1 MRTQTTDDQ
10 DTLRFRA
17 PSLEEAVALAEQSL
31 GTRVRVVAANRIRRG
46 GVGGFFAADLGVE
59 VIVTPASETV
69 EDALERLI
77 NDSADEERT
86 QWTTERSAEPIFER
100 GGAPIERVGSAT
112 QDDLDMPGRRWLLD
126 QADTLPAATSE
137 AIQAALAGAGERQPR
152 RAAVTPVDPSDPT
165 TNTSSWWEPPA
176 ADRDRTANTFADL
189 VARLAAEEEPERV
202 PRQVDVIDLLAAL
215 AGSRDSVEFD
225 DPMPATEVPF
235 MAATSDVAATPTA
248 PAIGSPGLIRVEKII
263 EELQALTASPR
274 LLTAVKQ
281 RQAVPVESVPAESG
295 PVESVPAAQD
305 DTDQLA
311 TGVVASKAAVLGTP
325 RALTLSNNVAPAA
338 EPAASA
344 SAEMTSDVLADV
356 LGDVDQATYNA
367 PRASGPSQRQV
378 ELAVAAADQLIESL
392 SRDESVKRLS
402 VRIVLRTAD
411 NDEVEA
417 GAEWESN
424 G

>member
-59 VIVTPASETV
+59 VIVAPASETV

-86 QWTTERSAEPIFER
+86 QWTTERSAEPIFDR
-100 GGAPIERVGSAT
+100 GGTPSDRAAATT
-112 QDDLDMPGRRWLLD
+112 QDGFDMPGRRWLLD

-152 RAAVTPVDPSDPT
+152 RAPVTPVDPNDPT

-225 DPMPATEVPF
+225 DPTPATEVPVI
-235 MAATSDVAATPTA
+235 AATSDAAVGPTA
-248 PAIGSPGLIRVEKII
+248 PAAPVAESPGLIRVEKII

-274 LLTAVKQ
+274 LLTAMKQ
-281 RQAVPVESVPAESG
+281 RQAAPVESVDDS
-295 PVESVPAAQD
+295 SAA
-305 DTDQLA
+305 A
-311 TGVVASKAAVLGTP
+311 VVAPKGALLGTP
-325 RALTLSNNVAPAA
+325 RALVPPVDVAPEVAPADQ
-338 EPAASA
+338 AA
-344 SAEMTSDVLADV
+344 AEMTIDVVA
-356 LGDVDQATYNA
+356 DVDQSMFDE
-367 PRASGPSQRQV
+367 PMGSGPSQRQV

-392 SRDESVKRLS
+392 TRDDTVKRLS
-402 VRIVLRTAD
+402 VRIVLRTAG

>member
-59 VIVTPASETV
+59 VIVAPASETV

-86 QWTTERSAEPIFER
+86 QWTSERTGDRGLDRGDTSIESAASTTPE
-100 GGAPIERVGSAT
+100 G
-112 QDDLDMPGRRWLLD
+112 LDMPGRRWLLD
-126 QADTLPAATSE
+126 QADTLPAGTSE
-137 AIQAALAGAGERQPR
+137 AIQAALAGAGDRRPR
-152 RAAVTPVDPSDPT
+152 RTPMTPVDPSDPT

-176 ADRDRTANTFADL
+176 SDSDRTANTFADL

-202 PRQVDVIDLLAAL
+202 PRQVDVVDLLAAL
-215 AGSRDSVEFD
+215 AGSRDSVEVD
-225 DPMPATEVPF
+225 DPTPTTEVPVI
-235 MAATSDVAATPTA
+235 AATDDVAVAPVAPVAPTA
-248 PAIGSPGLIRVEKII
+248 PTAESPGLIRVEKII

-274 LLTAVKQ
+274 LLTAMKQ
-281 RQAVPVESVPAESG
+281 RQAAPVEAVPTVE
-295 PVESVPAAQD
+295 PVVDSSAAQ
-305 DTDQLA
+305 A
-311 TGVVASKAAVLGTP
+311 GAAVVAPKGALLGTP
-325 RALTLSNNVAPAA
+325 RALAPTVDVAPEAA
-338 EPAASA
+338 PGDQAA
-344 SAEMTSDVLADV
+344 AEMTIDVVA
-356 LGDVDQATYNA
+356 DVDQSMFDE
-367 PRASGPSQRQV
+367 PMGSGPSQRQV

-392 SRDESVKRLS
+392 TRDDTVKRLS
-402 VRIVLRTAD
+402 VRIVLRTAG

>member
-59 VIVTPASETV
+59 VIVAPASETV

-86 QWTTERSAEPIFER
+86 QWTTERSAEPIFDR
-100 GGAPIERVGSAT
+100 GGTPSDRAAATT
-112 QDDLDMPGRRWLLD
+112 QDGFDMPGRRWLLD

-152 RAAVTPVDPSDPT
+152 RAPVTPVDPNDPT

-225 DPMPATEVPF
+225 DPAPATEVPVI
-235 MAATSDVAATPTA
+235 AATSDAAVGPTA
-248 PAIGSPGLIRVEKII
+248 PAAPVAESPGLIRVEKII

-274 LLTAVKQ
+274 LLAAMKQ
-281 RQAVPVESVPAESG
+281 RQAAPVESVPVESVPT
-295 PVESVPAAQD
+295 VESVVDSSAA
-305 DTDQLA
+305 A
-311 TGVVASKAAVLGTP
+311 VVAPKGALLGTP
-325 RALTLSNNVAPAA
+325 RALVPPVDVAPEVAPADQ
-338 EPAASA
+338 AA
-344 SAEMTSDVLADV
+344 AEMTIDVVA
-356 LGDVDQATYNA
+356 DVDQSMFDE
-367 PRASGPSQRQV
+367 PMGSGPSQRQV

-392 SRDESVKRLS
+392 TRDDTVKRLS
-402 VRIVLRTAD
+402 VRIVLRTAG

>member
-86 QWTTERSAEPIFER
+86 QWTTERGLER
-100 GGAPIERVGSAT
+100 VGAPIGRDAST
-112 QDDLDMPGRRWLLD
+112 THDDLDMPGRRWLLD

-152 RAAVTPVDPSDPT
+152 RSTVTPVDPSDPT

-189 VARLAAEEEPERV
+189 VARLAAEEELERV

-215 AGSRDSVEFD
+215 AGNRDSVEFD
-225 DPMPATEVPF
+225 DPTPDTEVPVIT
-235 MAATSDVAATPTA
+235 ATNDISVMPTA
-248 PAIGSPGLIRVEKII
+248 PGTGSPGLIRVEKII

-281 RQAVPVESVPAESG
+281 RQAASVESM
-295 PVESVPAAQD
+295 PAAQA
-305 DTDQLA
+305 DTDLLATERLA
-311 TGVVASKAAVLGTP
+311 TGVAASKAAVLGTP

-344 SAEMTSDVLADV
+344 PAEMTSDALA
-356 LGDVDQATYNA
+356 DVDQAPYDA
-367 PRASGPSQRQV
+367 PRGSGPSQRQV

>member
-100 GGAPIERVGSAT
+100 GDAPIGRAAST
-112 QDDLDMPGRRWLLD
+112 TRDDLDMPGRRWLLD
-126 QADTLPAATSE
+126 QADTLPTATSE
-137 AIQAALAGAGERQPR
+137 AIQAALAGAGERHTR

-202 PRQVDVIDLLAAL
+202 PRQVDVIDLLATL
-215 AGSRDSVEFD
+215 AGKRDSAEFD
-225 DPMPATEVPF
+225 DPTPDTEVPVIT
-235 MAATSDVAATPTA
+235 ATKDVAVTPTA
-248 PAIGSPGLIRVEKII
+248 ESPALIRVEKII

-274 LLTAVKQ
+274 LLTTMTQ
-281 RQAVPVESVPAESG
+281 RQAAPVESG
-295 PVESVPAAQD
+295 PTVEP
-305 DTDQLA
+305 
-311 TGVVASKAAVLGTP
+311 VVDSSAAAVVNPKGALLGTP
-325 RALTLSNNVAPAA
+325 RALVPPVDVAPEEAPADEAA
-338 EPAASA
+338 
-344 SAEMTSDVLADV
+344 AEMTIDVVA
-356 LGDVDQATYNA
+356 DVDQSMFDE
-367 PRASGPSQRQV
+367 PRGSGPSQRQV

-392 SRDESVKRLS
+392 TRDESVKRLS
-402 VRIVLRTAD
+402 VRIVLRTAG

>member
-59 VIVTPASETV
+59 VIVAPASETV

-86 QWTTERSAEPIFER
+86 QWTSERTGDRGLDRGDTSIESAASTTPE
-100 GGAPIERVGSAT
+100 G
-112 QDDLDMPGRRWLLD
+112 LDMPGRRWLLD
-126 QADTLPAATSE
+126 QADTLPAGTSE
-137 AIQAALAGAGERQPR
+137 AIQAALAGAGDRRPR
-152 RAAVTPVDPSDPT
+152 RTPMTPVDPSDLT

-176 ADRDRTANTFADL
+176 SDSDRTANTFADL
-189 VARLAAEEEPERV
+189 VARLAAEEEPDRV

-215 AGSRDSVEFD
+215 AGSRDSAEID
-225 DPMPATEVPF
+225 DPTPTTEVPVI
-235 MAATSDVAATPTA
+235 AATDDVAVA
-248 PAIGSPGLIRVEKII
+248 PAAPVAPVAPAAESPGLIRVEKII

-274 LLTAVKQ
+274 LLTAMKQ
-281 RQAVPVESVPAESG
+281 RQAAPVEAA
-295 PVESVPAAQD
+295 PVEPVVDSSAAQVG
-305 DTDQLA
+305 A
-311 TGVVASKAAVLGTP
+311 AVVAPKGALLGTP
-325 RALTLSNNVAPAA
+325 RALAPTVDVAPEAA
-338 EPAASA
+338 PGDQAA
-344 SAEMTSDVLADV
+344 AEMTIDVVA
-356 LGDVDQATYNA
+356 DVDQSMFDE
-367 PRASGPSQRQV
+367 PLGSGPSQRQV

-392 SRDESVKRLS
+392 TRDDTVKRLS
-402 VRIVLRTAD
+402 VRIVLRTAG

>member
-86 QWTTERSAEPIFER
+86 QWTAERSAEPIFER
-100 GGAPIERVGSAT
+100 VDAPIGRAAST
-112 QDDLDMPGRRWLLD
+112 THDDLDMPGRRWLLD

-137 AIQAALAGAGERQPR
+137 AIQAALAGAAERQPR

-176 ADRDRTANTFADL
+176 ADRDRTASTFADL

-215 AGSRDSVEFD
+215 AGNRDSAEFD
-225 DPMPATEVPF
+225 DPTPDTEVPVIT
-235 MAATSDVAATPTA
+235 ATKDVAVAPTA
-248 PAIGSPGLIRVEKII
+248 PTAESPGLIRVEKII

-274 LLTAVKQ
+274 LLSAMKQ
-281 RQAVPVESVPAESG
+281 RQAAPVESG
-295 PVESVPAAQD
+295 PVESGPTVEP
-305 DTDQLA
+305 
-311 TGVVASKAAVLGTP
+311 VVDSSAAAVVDPKTALLGTP
-325 RALTLSNNVAPAA
+325 RALVPSVDVAPEVVPADQAA
-338 EPAASA
+338 
-344 SAEMTSDVLADV
+344 AEMTIDVVADV
-356 LGDVDQATYNA
+356 EEAMYDEPTG
-367 PRASGPSQRQV
+367 SGPSPRQV

-392 SRDESVKRLS
+392 TRDESVKRLS
-402 VRIVLRTAD
+402 VRIVLRTAG

>member
-86 QWTTERSAEPIFER
+86 QWTTARSAEPIFER
-100 GGAPIERVGSAT
+100 GDAPIGRAAST
-112 QDDLDMPGRRWLLD
+112 THDDLDMPGRRWLLD

-176 ADRDRTANTFADL
+176 ADRDRTANTFDDL

-215 AGSRDSVEFD
+215 AGNRDSAEFN
-225 DPMPATEVPF
+225 DPTPATEVPVIT
-235 MAATSDVAATPTA
+235 ATKDVAVAPTA
-248 PAIGSPGLIRVEKII
+248 ESPGLIRVEKII

-274 LLTAVKQ
+274 LLTAMKQ
-281 RQAVPVESVPAESG
+281 RHAVPVESG
-295 PVESVPAAQD
+295 PTVEP
-305 DTDQLA
+305 
-311 TGVVASKAAVLGTP
+311 VVDSSAVVVVDPKTALLGTP
-325 RALTLSNNVAPAA
+325 RALVPSVDVAPEVALADQAA
-338 EPAASA
+338 
-344 SAEMTSDVLADV
+344 AEMTIDVVA
-356 LGDVDQATYNA
+356 DVDQSMFDE
-367 PRASGPSQRQV
+367 PRGSGPSQRQV

-392 SRDESVKRLS
+392 TRDESVKRLS
-402 VRIVLRTAD
+402 VRIVLRTAG

>member
-86 QWTTERSAEPIFER
+86 QWTAERSAEPIFER
-100 GGAPIERVGSAT
+100 GDAPIGRAAST
-112 QDDLDMPGRRWLLD
+112 THDDLDMPGRRWLLD

-152 RAAVTPVDPSDPT
+152 RAAVTPVDPSDQT
-165 TNTSSWWEPPA
+165 TNPSSWWEPPA

-202 PRQVDVIDLLAAL
+202 PRGVDVIDLLTAL
-215 AGSRDSVEFD
+215 AGNRDSAEFD
-225 DPMPATEVPF
+225 DPAPDTEVPVIT
-235 MAATSDVAATPTA
+235 ATKDVAVAPTA
-248 PAIGSPGLIRVEKII
+248 ESPGLIRVEKII

-274 LLTAVKQ
+274 LLTAMKQ
-281 RQAVPVESVPAESG
+281 RHAAPVESG
-295 PVESVPAAQD
+295 PTVEP
-305 DTDQLA
+305 
-311 TGVVASKAAVLGTP
+311 VVDSSAAAVVDQKSALLGTP
-325 RALTLSNNVAPAA
+325 RALVPPVDVAPEVAPADR
-338 EPAASA
+338 AA
-344 SAEMTSDVLADV
+344 AEMTIDVVA
-356 LGDVDQATYNA
+356 DVDQSMFDE
-367 PRASGPSQRQV
+367 PRGSGPSQRQV

-392 SRDESVKRLS
+392 TRDESVKRLS
-402 VRIVLRTAD
+402 VRIVLRTAG

>member
-86 QWTTERSAEPIFER
+86 QWTTERGLER
-100 GGAPIERVGSAT
+100 VDAPIGRAAST
-112 QDDLDMPGRRWLLD
+112 THDDLDMPGRRWLLD

-137 AIQAALAGAGERQPR
+137 AIQAALAGAGERQLR
-152 RAAVTPVDPSDPT
+152 RATVPPVDPSDPT

-215 AGSRDSVEFD
+215 AGSRDSAEFD
-225 DPMPATEVPF
+225 DPTPDTEVPVIT
-235 MAATSDVAATPTA
+235 ATKDVAVAPTA
-248 PAIGSPGLIRVEKII
+248 PTAESPGLIRVEKII

-274 LLTAVKQ
+274 LLSAMKQ
-281 RQAVPVESVPAESG
+281 RQAAPVESVPVESVPVESG
-295 PVESVPAAQD
+295 PTVEP
-305 DTDQLA
+305 
-311 TGVVASKAAVLGTP
+311 VVDSSAAAVVDPKTALLGTP
-325 RALTLSNNVAPAA
+325 RALVPSVDVAP
-338 EPAASA
+338 EVVPADQAV
-344 SAEMTSDVLADV
+344 AEMTIDVVADV
-356 LGDVDQATYNA
+356 EGAMYDEPTG
-367 PRASGPSQRQV
+367 SGPSQRQV

-392 SRDESVKRLS
+392 TRDESVKRLS
-402 VRIVLRTAD
+402 VRIVLRTAG

>member
-59 VIVTPASETV
+59 VIVAPASETV

-100 GGAPIERVGSAT
+100 GGAPSDRAAATT
-112 QDDLDMPGRRWLLD
+112 QDGFDMPGRRWLLD

-137 AIQAALAGAGERQPR
+137 AIQAALAGERQPR
-152 RAAVTPVDPSDPT
+152 RAPVTPVDPSDPT
-165 TNTSSWWEPPA
+165 TNTSSWWEPPTS
-176 ADRDRTANTFADL
+176 DSDRTANTFADL

-202 PRQVDVIDLLAAL
+202 PRQVDVVDLLAAL
-215 AGSRDSVEFD
+215 AGSRDSVELD
-225 DPMPATEVPF
+225 DPTPTTEVPVI
-235 MAATSDVAATPTA
+235 AVPNDVAVAPVARVAPTA
-248 PAIGSPGLIRVEKII
+248 ESPGLIRVEKII

-274 LLTAVKQ
+274 LLAAMKQ
-281 RQAVPVESVPAESG
+281 RQAAPVESVPVESVVDS
-295 PVESVPAAQD
+295 SAA
-305 DTDQLA
+305 A
-311 TGVVASKAAVLGTP
+311 VVAPKGALLGTP
-325 RALTLSNNVAPAA
+325 RALVPPVDVAPEVAPADQ
-338 EPAASA
+338 AA
-344 SAEMTSDVLADV
+344 AEMTIDVVA
-356 LGDVDQATYNA
+356 DVDQSMFDE
-367 PRASGPSQRQV
+367 PMGSGPSQRQV

-392 SRDESVKRLS
+392 TRDDTVKRLS
-402 VRIVLRTAD
+402 VRIVLRTAG

>member
-59 VIVTPASETV
+59 VIVAPASETV

-86 QWTTERSAEPIFER
+86 QWTSERTGDRGLDRGDAALDASTSSA
-100 GGAPIERVGSAT
+100 
-112 QDDLDMPGRRWLLD
+112 QDGLDMPGRRWLLD
-126 QADTLPAATSE
+126 QADTLPAGTSE
-137 AIQAALAGAGERQPR
+137 AIQAALAGAGDRRPR
-152 RAAVTPVDPSDPT
+152 RTPVTPVDPSDPT

-176 ADRDRTANTFADL
+176 SDSDRTANTFADL
-189 VARLAAEEEPERV
+189 VARLAAEEEHERV

-215 AGSRDSVEFD
+215 AANRDSVGVD
-225 DPMPATEVPF
+225 APTPTTEVPGI
-235 MAATSDVAATPTA
+235 AATNDVAVA
-248 PAIGSPGLIRVEKII
+248 PAAPAAPVAESPGLIRVEKII

-274 LLTAVKQ
+274 LLTAMKQ
-281 RQAVPVESVPAESG
+281 RQAAPVEAA
-295 PVESVPAAQD
+295 PVEAVPTVESFVDSPATRASAA
-305 DTDQLA
+305 
-311 TGVVASKAAVLGTP
+311 VVAPKGALLGTP
-325 RALTLSNNVAPAA
+325 RALVPPVDVALEVAPADQ
-338 EPAASA
+338 AA
-344 SAEMTSDVLADV
+344 AEMTIDVMA
-356 LGDVDQATYNA
+356 DVDQSMFDE
-367 PRASGPSQRQV
+367 PLGSGPSQRQV

-392 SRDESVKRLS
+392 TRDDTVKRLS
-402 VRIVLRTAD
+402 VRIVLRTAG

>member
-59 VIVTPASETV
+59 VIVAPASETV

-86 QWTTERSAEPIFER
+86 QWTSERTGDRGLDRGDASLDASTSSA
-100 GGAPIERVGSAT
+100 
-112 QDDLDMPGRRWLLD
+112 QDGLDMPGRRWLLD
-126 QADTLPAATSE
+126 QADTLPAGTSE
-137 AIQAALAGAGERQPR
+137 AIQAALAGAGDRRPR
-152 RAAVTPVDPSDPT
+152 RTPVTPVDPSDPT

-176 ADRDRTANTFADL
+176 SDSDRTANTFADL

-225 DPMPATEVPF
+225 DPTPTTEVPVI
-235 MAATSDVAATPTA
+235 AVPNDVAVAPVAPVAPTA
-248 PAIGSPGLIRVEKII
+248 ESPGLIRVEKII

-274 LLTAVKQ
+274 LLAAMKQ
-281 RQAVPVESVPAESG
+281 RQAVPVEPV
-295 PVESVPAAQD
+295 PVESVPVESVPTVEPVVDSSAA
-305 DTDQLA
+305 A
-311 TGVVASKAAVLGTP
+311 VVAPKGALLGTP
-325 RALTLSNNVAPAA
+325 RALVPPVDVASEMAPADQ
-338 EPAASA
+338 AA
-344 SAEMTSDVLADV
+344 AEMTIELVA
-356 LGDVDQATYNA
+356 DVDQSMFDE
-367 PRASGPSQRQV
+367 PMGSGPSQRQV

-392 SRDESVKRLS
+392 TRDDTVKRLS
-402 VRIVLRTAD
+402 VRIVLRTAG

>member
-59 VIVTPASETV
+59 VIVAPASETV

-86 QWTTERSAEPIFER
+86 QWTTELIFER
-100 GGAPIERVGSAT
+100 GGAPSDRAAATT
-112 QDDLDMPGRRWLLD
+112 QDGFDMPGRRWLLD

-137 AIQAALAGAGERQPR
+137 AIQAALAGERQPR
-152 RAAVTPVDPSDPT
+152 RAPVTPVDPSDPT

-176 ADRDRTANTFADL
+176 SDSDRTANTFADL

-202 PRQVDVIDLLAAL
+202 PRQVDVVDLLAAL

-225 DPMPATEVPF
+225 DPTPTTEVPTTEVPVI
-235 MAATSDVAATPTA
+235 AVPVAE
-248 PAIGSPGLIRVEKII
+248 SPGLIRVEKII

-274 LLTAVKQ
+274 LLAAMKQ
-281 RQAVPVESVPAESG
+281 RQAAPVESVPT
-295 PVESVPAAQD
+295 VESVVDSSAA
-305 DTDQLA
+305 A
-311 TGVVASKAAVLGTP
+311 VVAPKGALLGTP
-325 RALTLSNNVAPAA
+325 RALVPPVDVAPEVAPGDQAA
-338 EPAASA
+338 
-344 SAEMTSDVLADV
+344 AEMTIDVVA
-356 LGDVDQATYNA
+356 DVDQSMFDE
-367 PRASGPSQRQV
+367 PMGSGPSQRQV

-392 SRDESVKRLS
+392 TRDDTVKRLS
-402 VRIVLRTAD
+402 VRIVLRTAG

>member
-17 PSLEEAVALAEQSL
+17 PNLEEAVALAEQSL

-86 QWTTERSAEPIFER
+86 QWTTERGAERSTGPVV
-100 GGAPIERVGSAT
+100 GAQFGASSDRAPSTT
-112 QDDLDMPGRRWLLD
+112 QDGLDMPGRRWLLD

-152 RAAVTPVDPSDPT
+152 RAPVTPVDPSDPT

-176 ADRDRTANTFADL
+176 ADRDRTANAFADL

-202 PRQVDVIDLLAAL
+202 PREVDVIDLLAAL
-215 AGSRDSVEFD
+215 AGNRDSVEFD
-225 DPMPATEVPF
+225 DPTPTIEVPVI
-235 MAATSDVAATPTA
+235 ASTNGVAVA
-248 PAIGSPGLIRVEKII
+248 PAVSAAESPGLIRVEKII

-274 LLTAVKQ
+274 LLTAMKQ
-281 RQAVPVESVPAESG
+281 RQAAPVESVPT
-295 PVESVPAAQD
+295 VESSAA
-305 DTDQLA
+305 A
-311 TGVVASKAAVLGTP
+311 VVAPKGALLGTP
-325 RALTLSNNVAPAA
+325 RALVPSVDVAPEVATA
-338 EPAASA
+338 DQVT
-344 SAEMTSDVLADV
+344 AEMTIDVVADA
-356 LGDVDQATYNA
+356 DQSMFDE
-367 PRASGPSQRQV
+367 PRDSGPSQRQV

-392 SRDESVKRLS
+392 TRDESVKRLS
-402 VRIVLRTAD
+402 VRIVLRTAG

>member
-59 VIVTPASETV
+59 VIVAPASETV

-100 GGAPIERVGSAT
+100 GGAPSDRAAATT
-112 QDDLDMPGRRWLLD
+112 QDGFDMPGRRWLLD

-137 AIQAALAGAGERQPR
+137 AIQAALAGERQPR
-152 RAAVTPVDPSDPT
+152 RAPVTPVDPSDPT

-176 ADRDRTANTFADL
+176 SDSDRTANTFADL

-225 DPMPATEVPF
+225 DPTPTTEVPVI
-235 MAATSDVAATPTA
+235 AVPNDVAVAPVAPVAPTA
-248 PAIGSPGLIRVEKII
+248 ESPGLIRVEKII

-274 LLTAVKQ
+274 LLAAMKQ
-281 RQAVPVESVPAESG
+281 RQAVPVEPV
-295 PVESVPAAQD
+295 PVESVPVESVPTVEPVVDSSAA
-305 DTDQLA
+305 A
-311 TGVVASKAAVLGTP
+311 VVAPKGALLGTP
-325 RALTLSNNVAPAA
+325 RALVPPVDVASEMAPADQ
-338 EPAASA
+338 AA
-344 SAEMTSDVLADV
+344 AEMTIDVVA
-356 LGDVDQATYNA
+356 DVDQSMFDE
-367 PRASGPSQRQV
+367 PMGSGPSQRQV

-392 SRDESVKRLS
+392 TRDDTVKRLS
-402 VRIVLRTAD
+402 VRIVLRTAG

>member
-86 QWTTERSAEPIFER
+86 QWTTARSAEPIFER
-100 GGAPIERVGSAT
+100 GDAPIGRAAST
-112 QDDLDMPGRRWLLD
+112 THDDLDMPGRRWLLD

-215 AGSRDSVEFD
+215 AGNRDSAEFN
-225 DPMPATEVPF
+225 DPTPATEVPVI
-235 MAATSDVAATPTA
+235 AATNDAAVASTA
-248 PAIGSPGLIRVEKII
+248 SAAPVAESPGLIRVEKII

-274 LLTAVKQ
+274 LLTAMKQ
-281 RQAVPVESVPAESG
+281 RQAAPVEPVPVE
-295 PVESVPAAQD
+295 PVVDSSA
-305 DTDQLA
+305 
-311 TGVVASKAAVLGTP
+311 AAVVDPKSALLGTP
-325 RALTLSNNVAPAA
+325 RALVPPIDVAPEVALADQAA
-338 EPAASA
+338 
-344 SAEMTSDVLADV
+344 AEMTIDVVA
-356 LGDVDQATYNA
+356 DVDQSMFDE
-367 PRASGPSQRQV
+367 PRGSGPSQRQV

-392 SRDESVKRLS
+392 TRDESVKRLS
-402 VRIVLRTAD
+402 VRIVLRTAG

>member
-59 VIVTPASETV
+59 VIVAPASETV

-100 GGAPIERVGSAT
+100 GGAPSDRAAATT
-112 QDDLDMPGRRWLLD
+112 QDGFDMPGRRWLLD

-137 AIQAALAGAGERQPR
+137 AIQAALAGERQPR
-152 RAAVTPVDPSDPT
+152 RAPVTPVDPSDPT
-165 TNTSSWWEPPA
+165 TNTSSWWEPPTS
-176 ADRDRTANTFADL
+176 DSDRTANTFADL

-202 PRQVDVIDLLAAL
+202 PRQVDVVDLLAAL

-225 DPMPATEVPF
+225 DPTPTTEVPVI
-235 MAATSDVAATPTA
+235 AVPNDVAVAPVARVAPTA
-248 PAIGSPGLIRVEKII
+248 ESPGLIRVEKII

-274 LLTAVKQ
+274 LLAAMKQ
-281 RQAVPVESVPAESG
+281 RQAAPVESVPT
-295 PVESVPAAQD
+295 VESVVDSSAA
-305 DTDQLA
+305 A
-311 TGVVASKAAVLGTP
+311 VVAPKGALLGTP
-325 RALTLSNNVAPAA
+325 RALVPPVDVAPEVAPADQ
-338 EPAASA
+338 AA
-344 SAEMTSDVLADV
+344 AEMTIDVVA
-356 LGDVDQATYNA
+356 DVDQSMFDE
-367 PRASGPSQRQV
+367 PMGSGPSQRQV

-392 SRDESVKRLS
+392 TRDDTVKRLS
-402 VRIVLRTAD
+402 VRIVLRTAG